1 MVEIGDQEEVVI
13 DCTSHLCLINLFG
26 FGIESIK
33 LKDIKQIS
41 VPNHHPTVEFMFL
54 SFRLARIIQ

>member
-1 MVEIGDQEEVVI
+1 MVEICDKEKVSI
-13 DCTSHLCLINLFG
+13 DWTSHLCLINLFG